1 MKKLIFSL
9 ALLLMSVSAA
19 LAQTWDFSEDGVS
32 ESDKANLEADAAST
46 TPLWTVENTT
56 SNFRYKSK
64 GNLTASELK
73 ANGAVLNY
81 TDGLLFTTTADD
93 AVRVDIKYS
102 RIALNKVL
110 SLTIPGL
117 KAGYIVKVKCKT
129 SKDKTAR
136 ALTAKNITPATA
148 ADFAEA
154 GSADA
159 VTYTGTVTVD
169 GDVVLTNNGGI
180 YLYGIEVI
188 DPNQETP
195 DEPGAFHNVSASKL
209 KNQMVLTVDGDTKYY
224 DTSDVKASINQASGA
239 FTVSSKDNAWFD
251 TYVGKVSDVSFV
263 KAQLDSESGDI
274 DNSDKAKVSLKA
286 AQSWFQSAFVEWLP
300 YEGATTYNVY
310 VRGGQY
316 SDFTKIDYQLVRDY
330 GTYGRA
336 DALGLKAGEYELKVV
351 PVVNDKE
358 VAEAANIATGLK
370 VRAHDRSGFAFN
382 TSKTPGAYNADG
394 TLKSGAVVVYLT
406 NDNIDKVTL
415 DVQTSNK
422 GDKITCTGLQNIINN
437 GIKKG
442 IDTRPFVFRMIGQ
455 IKTPSVADKG
465 DIVIDMNGKDVSA
478 GVTIEGVGN
487 DAVADGWG
495 IRLKGARYAE
505 VSNIGFFNCNSGE
518 GDNVGLQQ
526 DNEHIWVH
534 NCDMFYGN
542 AGSDADQIKGDGAL
556 DCKKSNYVTFSYNHF
571 WDNGKCN
578 LLGLSEGSTD
588 YYITYHHNWYDHSDS
603 RHPRVR
609 YYSAHVYNN
618 YYDGNAKYGVGSTL
632 GSSVFVENNYFRNT
646 NKPMMIS
653 QQGTDIKGNPKGTF
667 SGEDGGII
675 KAYGNVFADMKSLR
689 FVPYS
694 DENQTEFD
702 AYVASS
708 RDEQVPASVTSKKGG
723 NKYNNFDTNSS
734 LFYSSYVLDKAEDV
748 PAVVAGQF
756 GAGRVQHGDFQWT
769 FKNSVDDAEYEVNA
783 ALKKA
788 VSAYKTSLVKI
799 FGGENI
805 NVPGTDP
812 TPDPGTDPTPD
823 PGTDPTPTPGTDTP
837 AIEGTVLVTFTGSKP
852 SGSVVTVSGKYATD
866 KGTATIDGT
875 DYTTCVKMESATNI
889 TVKVDKD
896 VTATFYFANGGTAS
910 LKVDGSSKIS
920 GTVDA
925 LTNVSSY
932 TTTLTAGSHTITKG
946 DIAFLFGIKLVP
958 ITTE

>member
-32 ESDKANLEADAAST
+32 ESDKANLEADVAST

-310 VRGGQY
+310 VKGGQY

-769 FKNSVDDAEYEVNA
+769 FNNSVDDAEYEVNA

-852 SGSVVTVSGKYATD
+852 SGSVVTVSGNYATG

-946 DIAFLFGIKLVP
+946 DTAFLFGIKLVP

>member
-129 SKDKTAR
+129 SNNKTAR

-310 VRGGQY
+310 VKGGQY

>member
-159 VTYTGTVTVD
+159 VTYTVTVD

-310 VRGGQY
+310 VKGGQY

-330 GTYGRA
+330 GSYGRA

-534 NCDMFYGN
+534 NCDMFYGD

-694 DENQTEFD
+694 ENQTEFD

-708 RDEQVPASVTSKKGG
+708 RDEQVPTSVTSKKGG
-723 NKYNNFDTNSS
+723 NKYNNFDTNFS

-769 FKNSVDDAEYEVNA
+769 FNNSVDDAEYEVNA

>member
-81 TDGLLFTTTADD
+81 TDGLFFTTTADD

-110 SLTIPGL
+110 SLAIPGL

-263 KAQLDSESGDI
+263 KAQLETEDGEI
-274 DNSDKAKVSLKA
+274 DNTDKAKVSLKT

-310 VRGGQY
+310 VKGGQY

-330 GTYGRA
+330 GSYGRA

-422 GDKITCTGLQNIINN
+422 GDKITCTGLQNIVNN

-465 DIVIDMNGKDVSA
+465 DIVIDMSGKDVSA

-534 NCDMFYGN
+534 NCDMFYGD

-694 DENQTEFD
+694 ENQTEFD

-769 FKNSVDDAEYEVNA
+769 FNNSVDDAEYEVNA

-852 SGSVVTVSGKYATD
+852 SGSVVTVSGNYATN

-910 LKVDGSSKIS
+910 LRVDGSSKIS

-946 DIAFLFGIKLVP
+946 DTAFLFGIKLVP

>member
-310 VRGGQY
+310 VKGGQY

-769 FKNSVDDAEYEVNA
+769 FNNSVDDAEYEVNA

-920 GTVDA
+920 GAVDA

>member
-32 ESDKANLEADAAST
+32 ESDKTNLEADAAST

-81 TDGLLFTTTADD
+81 TDGLLFTTTAND

-263 KAQLDSESGDI
+263 KAQLETEDGEI
-274 DNSDKAKVSLKA
+274 DNTDKAKVSLKT

-310 VRGGQY
+310 VKGGQY

-330 GTYGRA
+330 GSYGRA

-455 IKTPSVADKG
+455 IKTPAVADKG

-769 FKNSVDDAEYEVNA
+769 FNNSVDDAEYEVNA

>member
-129 SKDKTAR
+129 SNDKTAR

-310 VRGGQY
+310 VKGGQY

-769 FKNSVDDAEYEVNA
+769 FNNSVDDAEYEVNA

-852 SGSVVTVSGKYATD
+852 SGSVVTVSGNYATG

-946 DIAFLFGIKLVP
+946 DTAFLFGIKLVP

>member
-19 LAQTWDFSEDGVS
+19 LAQTWDFSEEGFT
-32 ESDKANLEADAAST
+32 ETDKDNLAADAVN
-46 TPLWTVENTT
+46 WTYDSAKNRFCSQFT
-56 SNFRYKSK
+56 SLTV
-64 GNLTASELK
+64 GTLTA
-73 ANGAVLNY
+73 NGVALY
-81 TDGLLFTTTADD
+81 ATDGLFFTVTKSD
-93 AVRVDIKYS
+93 AVRLDFSKSCLTLNQKSTITIKD
-102 RIALNKVL
+102 
-110 SLTIPGL
+110 L
-117 KAGYIVKVKCKT
+117 KKDFVVKVKCQ
-129 SKDKTAR
+129 SSNKDNAR
-136 ALTAKNITPATA
+136 AITATNVTPATTS
-148 ADFAEA
+148 DFAEA
-154 GSADA
+154 GSKSL
-159 VTYTGTVTVD
+159 VTNTGTVSAD
-169 GDVVLTNNGGI
+169 GNITLSNTGGI
-180 YLYGIEVI
+180 YIYSIEVI
-188 DPNQETP
+188 DPHQETP

-224 DTSDVKASINQASGA
+224 NTSDVKASINQASGA

-251 TYVGKVSDVSFV
+251 TYVGKVSNVSFV

-310 VRGGQY
+310 VKGGQY

-330 GTYGRA
+330 GSYGRA

-422 GDKITCTGLQNIINN
+422 GDKTTCTGLQNIINN

-505 VSNIGFFNCNSGE
+505 VSNIGFFNCNSDE

-534 NCDMFYGN
+534 NCDMFYGD
-542 AGSDADQIKGDGAL
+542 AGSDADQVKGDGAL

-694 DENQTEFD
+694 ENQTEFD

-769 FKNSVDDAEYEVNA
+769 FNNSVDDAEYEVNA

-805 NVPGTDP
+805 DVPGTDP

-823 PGTDPTPTPGTDTP
+823 PGTDPTPTPDPGTDTP
-837 AIEGTVLVTFTGSKP
+837 AIEGTVLVTFTGKTP
-852 SGSVVTVSGKYATD
+852 SSSIVTLNAGSYSD
-866 KGTATIDGT
+866 SKGTATIDGT
-875 DYTTCVKMESATNI
+875 AYKICIKMESSTNI
-889 TVKVDKD
+889 TVKVDKN
-896 VTATFYFANGGTAS
+896 VTATFYFGDTETAAMNLDGTDVTS
-910 LKVDGSSKIS
+910 DGN
-920 GTVDA
+920 T
-925 LTNVSSY
+925 Y
-932 TTTLTAGSHTITKG
+932 TTTLVSGTHTIKKKSKTSPN
-946 DIAFLFGIKLVP
+946 LFGIKLVP
-958 ITTE
+958 VTTE

>member
-1 MKKLIFSL
+1 
-9 ALLLMSVSAA
+9 
-19 LAQTWDFSEDGVS
+19 
-32 ESDKANLEADAAST
+32 
-46 TPLWTVENTT
+46 
-56 SNFRYKSK
+56 
-64 GNLTASELK
+64 
-73 ANGAVLNY
+73 
-81 TDGLLFTTTADD
+81 
-93 AVRVDIKYS
+93 
-102 RIALNKVL
+102 
-110 SLTIPGL
+110 
-117 KAGYIVKVKCKT
+117 
-129 SKDKTAR
+129 
-136 ALTAKNITPATA
+136 
-148 ADFAEA
+148 
-154 GSADA
+154 
-159 VTYTGTVTVD
+159 
-169 GDVVLTNNGGI
+169 
-180 YLYGIEVI
+180 
-188 DPNQETP
+188 
-195 DEPGAFHNVSASKL
+195 
-209 KNQMVLTVDGDTKYY
+209 MVLTVDGDTKYY

-310 VRGGQY
+310 VKGGQY

-330 GTYGRA
+330 GSYGRA

-415 DVQTSNK
+415 DVQTSSK
-422 GDKITCTGLQNIINN
+422 GDKTTCIGLQNIINN

-534 NCDMFYGN
+534 NCDMFYGD

-578 LLGLSEGSTD
+578 LLGLSEGIC
-588 YYITYHHNWYDHSDS
+588 Y
-603 RHPRVR
+603 
-609 YYSAHVYNN
+609 
-618 YYDGNAKYGVGSTL
+618 
-632 GSSVFVENNYFRNT
+632 
-646 NKPMMIS
+646 
-653 QQGTDIKGNPKGTF
+653 
-667 SGEDGGII
+667 
-675 KAYGNVFADMKSLR
+675 
-689 FVPYS
+689 
-694 DENQTEFD
+694 
-702 AYVASS
+702 
-708 RDEQVPASVTSKKGG
+708 
-723 NKYNNFDTNSS
+723 
-734 LFYSSYVLDKAEDV
+734 
-748 PAVVAGQF
+748 
-756 GAGRVQHGDFQWT
+756 
-769 FKNSVDDAEYEVNA
+769 
-783 ALKKA
+783 
-788 VSAYKTSLVKI
+788 
-799 FGGENI
+799 
-805 NVPGTDP
+805 
-812 TPDPGTDPTPD
+812 
-823 PGTDPTPTPGTDTP
+823 
-837 AIEGTVLVTFTGSKP
+837 
-852 SGSVVTVSGKYATD
+852 
-866 KGTATIDGT
+866 
-875 DYTTCVKMESATNI
+875 
-889 TVKVDKD
+889 
-896 VTATFYFANGGTAS
+896 
-910 LKVDGSSKIS
+910 
-920 GTVDA
+920 
-925 LTNVSSY
+925 
-932 TTTLTAGSHTITKG
+932 
-946 DIAFLFGIKLVP
+946 
-958 ITTE
+958 

>member
-32 ESDKANLEADAAST
+32 ESDKANLEADAASK

-169 GDVVLTNNGGI
+169 GDVVLTNNGGT

-300 YEGATTYNVY
+300 YEGATTYDVY
-310 VRGGQY
+310 VKGGQY

-330 GTYGRA
+330 GSYGRA

-382 TSKTPGAYNADG
+382 TSKTAYNADG

-505 VSNIGFFNCNSGE
+505 VSNIGFFNCNSDE

-534 NCDMFYGN
+534 NCDMFYGD

-694 DENQTEFD
+694 ENQTEFD

-769 FKNSVDDAEYEVNA
+769 FNNSVDDAEYEVNA

-852 SGSVVTVSGKYATD
+852 SGSVVTVSGNYATG

-910 LKVDGSSKIS
+910 LRVDGSSKIS

-946 DIAFLFGIKLVP
+946 DTAFLFGIKLVP

>member
-19 LAQTWDFSEDGVS
+19 LAQTWDFQEEGVS
-32 ESDKANLEADAAST
+32 ESDQTNLAADAAST
-46 TPLWTVENTT
+46 SPLWTVENTT

-64 GNLTASELK
+64 GNLTASELT
-73 ANGAVLNY
+73 ANGVVLNY
-81 TDGLLFTTTADD
+81 TEGLKFTTTSDD
-93 AVRVDIKYS
+93 AVRIDIKRS

-110 SLTIPGL
+110 SLTVPGL
-117 KAGYIVKVKCKT
+117 KAGYIVKVKCET
-129 SKDKTAR
+129 SKDQTAR
-136 ALTAKNITPATA
+136 ALTAKNVTPATDK
-148 ADFAEA
+148 DFAEA

-159 VTYTGTVTVD
+159 VTYTGTVTAD
-169 GDVVLTNNGGI
+169 GDVVLTNNGGL
-180 YLYGIEVI
+180 YLYSIEVI

-209 KNQMVLTVDGDTKYY
+209 KNQMVLTIDGDTKYY
-224 DTSDVKASINQASGA
+224 NTSDVKATINQATGA
-239 FTVSSKDNAWFD
+239 FTVSDKDNSWFD
-251 TYVGKVSDVSFV
+251 TYVGKVSDVSFI
-263 KAQLDSESGDI
+263 KAQLESEDGEI
-274 DNSDKAKVSLKA
+274 DNTDKAKVSLKA

-310 VRGGQY
+310 VKGGQY

-415 DVQTSNK
+415 DVQTFSK
-422 GDKITCTGLQNIINN
+422 GDKTTCTGLQNIINN

-455 IKTPSVADKG
+455 IKTPSGADKG

-505 VSNIGFFNCNSGE
+505 VSNIGFFNCSSGE

-526 DNEHIWVH
+526 DNEHVWVH

-542 AGSDADQIKGDGAL
+542 AGSDADQVKGDGAL

-578 LLGLSEGSTD
+578 LLGLSEGGPD
-588 YYITYHHNWYDHSDS
+588 KYYITYHHNWYDHSDS

-694 DENQTEFD
+694 ENQTEFD

-734 LFYSSYVLDKAEDV
+734 LFYSSYILDKAEDV

-769 FKNSVDDAEYEVNA
+769 FNNSVDDAEYEVNK
-783 ALKKA
+783 ALKAA

-805 NVPGTDP
+805 DVPGTDP

-823 PGTDPTPTPGTDTP
+823 PGTDPTPDPGTDTP
-837 AIEGTVLVTFTGSKP
+837 AIEGTVLVTFTGKTP
-852 SGSVVTVSGKYATD
+852 SSSIVTLVAGNYSTS

-875 DYTTCVKMESATNI
+875 AYTTCIKMESSTNI

-896 VTATFYFANGGTAS
+896 VTATFYFGDKETVAMN
-910 LKVDGSSKIS
+910 LDGADVTSDGNTYTITLTS
-920 GTVDA
+920 GT
-925 LTNVSSY
+925 
-932 TTTLTAGSHTITKG
+932 HTIKRKSGTSPN
-946 DIAFLFGIKLVP
+946 LFGVKLVP
-958 ITTE
+958 VTE

>member
-129 SKDKTAR
+129 SKDETAR

-148 ADFAEA
+148 ADFAKT

-310 VRGGQY
+310 VKGGQY

-330 GTYGRA
+330 GSYGRA

-534 NCDMFYGN
+534 NCDMFYGD

-694 DENQTEFD
+694 ENQTEFD

-708 RDEQVPASVTSKKGG
+708 RDEQVPTSVTSKKGG

-734 LFYSSYVLDKAEDV
+734 LFYSSYALDKAEDV

-769 FKNSVDDAEYEVNA
+769 FNNSVDDAEYEVNA

-823 PGTDPTPTPGTDTP
+823 PGTAPTPTPGTDTP

-852 SGSVVTVSGKYATD
+852 SGSVVTVSGNYATN

>member
-1 MKKLIFSL
+1 
-9 ALLLMSVSAA
+9 
-19 LAQTWDFSEDGVS
+19 
-32 ESDKANLEADAAST
+32 
-46 TPLWTVENTT
+46 
-56 SNFRYKSK
+56 
-64 GNLTASELK
+64 
-73 ANGAVLNY
+73 
-81 TDGLLFTTTADD
+81 
-93 AVRVDIKYS
+93 
-102 RIALNKVL
+102 
-110 SLTIPGL
+110 
-117 KAGYIVKVKCKT
+117 
-129 SKDKTAR
+129 
-136 ALTAKNITPATA
+136 
-148 ADFAEA
+148 
-154 GSADA
+154 
-159 VTYTGTVTVD
+159 
-169 GDVVLTNNGGI
+169 
-180 YLYGIEVI
+180 
-188 DPNQETP
+188 
-195 DEPGAFHNVSASKL
+195 
-209 KNQMVLTVDGDTKYY
+209 MVLTVDGDTKYY

-310 VRGGQY
+310 VKGGQY

-330 GTYGRA
+330 GSYGRA

-415 DVQTSNK
+415 DVQTSSK
-422 GDKITCTGLQNIINN
+422 GDKTTCIGLQNIINN

-534 NCDMFYGN
+534 NCDMFYGD

-694 DENQTEFD
+694 ENQTEFD

-708 RDEQVPASVTSKKGG
+708 RDEQVPTSVTSKKGG

-734 LFYSSYVLDKAEDV
+734 LFYSSYALDKAEDV

-769 FKNSVDDAEYEVNA
+769 FNNSVDDAEYEVNK
-783 ALKKA
+783 ALKAA

-805 NVPGTDP
+805 DVPGTDP

-823 PGTDPTPTPGTDTP
+823 PGTDPTPGTDTP
-837 AIEGTVLVTFTGSKP
+837 AIEGTVLVTFTGKTP
-852 SGSVVTVSGKYATD
+852 SSSIVTLVSGTYSTS

-875 DYTTCVKMESATNI
+875 AYTTCIKMESSTNI
-889 TVKVDKD
+889 TVNVDKD
-896 VTATFYFANGGTAS
+896 VTATFYFGDNETVAMNLDGADVTS
-910 LKVDGSSKIS
+910 DGSTYTATLTS
-920 GTVDA
+920 GT
-925 LTNVSSY
+925 
-932 TTTLTAGSHTITKG
+932 HTIKRKSG
-946 DIAFLFGIKLVP
+946 ASPNLFGIKLVP
-958 ITTE
+958 VKTE

>member
-19 LAQTWDFSEDGVS
+19 LAQTWDFSEDGVG
-32 ESDKANLEADAAST
+32 ESDKANLKADAAST

-81 TDGLLFTTTADD
+81 TDGLLFTTKADD

-224 DTSDVKASINQASGA
+224 NTSDVKASINQASGA

-263 KAQLDSESGDI
+263 KAQLETEDGEI
-274 DNSDKAKVSLKA
+274 DNTDKAKVSLKT

-310 VRGGQY
+310 VKGGQY

-455 IKTPSVADKG
+455 IKTPSVTDKG

-708 RDEQVPASVTSKKGG
+708 RDEQVPTSVTSKKGG

-769 FKNSVDDAEYEVNA
+769 FNNSVDDAEYEVNA

-852 SGSVVTVSGKYATD
+852 SGSVVTVSGKYATG

-946 DIAFLFGIKLVP
+946 DTAFLFGIKLVP

>member
-32 ESDKANLEADAAST
+32 ESDKANLEADVAST

-81 TDGLLFTTTADD
+81 TDGLLFTATAND

-110 SLTIPGL
+110 SLTIPSL

-224 DTSDVKASINQASGA
+224 DTSDVKATINQTSGA

-310 VRGGQY
+310 VKGGQY

-358 VAEAANIATGLK
+358 VGEAANIATGLK

-769 FKNSVDDAEYEVNA
+769 FNNSVDDAEYEVNA

>member
-224 DTSDVKASINQASGA
+224 NTFDVKATINQTSGA

-310 VRGGQY
+310 VKGGQY

-330 GTYGRA
+330 GSYGRA

-756 GAGRVQHGDFQWT
+756 GAGRVQHGDFQWI
-769 FKNSVDDAEYEVNA
+769 FNNSVDDAEYEVNA

-805 NVPGTDP
+805 DV
-812 TPDPGTDPTPD
+812 
-823 PGTDPTPTPGTDTP
+823 PGTDPTPTPDPDPNPGTDPTP
-837 AIEGTVLVTFTGSKP
+837 STPEIEGTVTCTFSGTSSNIVASNSAFTFTGTKHNAKTEDTTIDGVTYKTSLKMESGTEVTFTTKQKMTLYVYYGASGTSK
-852 SGSVVTVSGKYATD
+852 TV
-866 KGTATIDGT
+866 
-875 DYTTCVKMESATNI
+875 
-889 TVKVDKD
+889 
-896 VTATFYFANGGTAS
+896 
-910 LKVDGSSKIS
+910 LVDGAECTGDPTTVTLEAGTHKIARKVAT
-920 GTVDA
+920 TVA
-925 LTNVSSY
+925 L
-932 TTTLTAGSHTITKG
+932 
-946 DIAFLFGIKLVP
+946 IKLVP
-958 ITTE
+958 VTTE

>member
-19 LAQTWDFSEDGVS
+19 LAQTWDFSEEGFT
-32 ESDKANLEADAAST
+32 ETDKANLAADAVN
-46 TPLWTVENTT
+46 WTYDSAKNRFCSQFT
-56 SNFRYKSK
+56 SLTV
-64 GNLTASELK
+64 GTLTA
-73 ANGAVLNY
+73 NGVALY
-81 TDGLLFTTTADD
+81 ATDGLFFTVTKSD
-93 AVRVDIKYS
+93 AVRLDFSKSCLTLNQKSTITIKD
-102 RIALNKVL
+102 
-110 SLTIPGL
+110 L
-117 KAGYIVKVKCKT
+117 KKDFVVKVKCQ
-129 SKDKTAR
+129 SSNKDNAR
-136 ALTAKNITPATA
+136 AITATNVTPATTS
-148 ADFAEA
+148 DFAEA
-154 GSADA
+154 GSKSL
-159 VTYTGTVTVD
+159 VTNTGTVSAD
-169 GDVVLTNNGGI
+169 GNITLSNTGGI
-180 YLYGIEVI
+180 YIYSIEVI

-224 DTSDVKASINQASGA
+224 NTSDVKASINQASGA

-251 TYVGKVSDVSFV
+251 TYVGKVSNVSFV
-263 KAQLDSESGDI
+263 KAQLETEDGEI
-274 DNSDKAKVSLKA
+274 DNTDKAKVSLKT

-310 VRGGQY
+310 VKGGQY

-330 GTYGRA
+330 GSYGRA

-358 VAEAANIATGLK
+358 VVEAANIATGLK

-534 NCDMFYGN
+534 NCDMFYGD

-694 DENQTEFD
+694 ENQTEFD

-708 RDEQVPASVTSKKGG
+708 RDEQVPTSVTSKKGD

-734 LFYSSYVLDKAEDV
+734 LFYSSYALDKAEDV

-769 FKNSVDDAEYEVNA
+769 FNNSVDDAEYEVNA

-852 SGSVVTVSGKYATD
+852 SSSVVTVSGNYATD

-910 LKVDGSSKIS
+910 LKVDGSKIR

-946 DIAFLFGIKLVP
+946 DKAFLFGIKLVP

>member
-32 ESDKANLEADAAST
+32 ESDKANLEADAASK

-224 DTSDVKASINQASGA
+224 NTFDVKATINQTSGA

-310 VRGGQY
+310 VKGGQY

-330 GTYGRA
+330 GSYGRA

-415 DVQTSNK
+415 DVQTSSK
-422 GDKITCTGLQNIINN
+422 GDKTTCTGLQNIINN

-455 IKTPSVADKG
+455 IRTPSVADKG

-534 NCDMFYGN
+534 NCDMFYGD

-694 DENQTEFD
+694 ENQTEFD

-734 LFYSSYVLDKAEDV
+734 LFCSSYALDKAEDV

-769 FKNSVDDAEYEVNA
+769 FNNSVDDAEYEVNA

-805 NVPGTDP
+805 DVPGTDP

-837 AIEGTVLVTFTGSKP
+837 TIEGTVLVTFTGSKP

>member
-19 LAQTWDFSEDGVS
+19 LAQTWDFSGDGVGAI
-32 ESDKANLEADAAST
+32 DQQNLAADVISAS
-46 TPLWTVENTT
+46 PLWTVEEST

-64 GNLTASELK
+64 GNLMASELT
-73 ANGAVLNY
+73 ANGVVLGY
-81 TDGLLFTTTADD
+81 TEGLKFTTTADD
-93 AVRVDIKYS
+93 AVRIDIKYS

-117 KAGYIVKVKCKT
+117 KAGYIIKVKCKT
-129 SKDKTAR
+129 SSKDNAR
-136 ALTAKNITPATA
+136 ALTATNVTPATA
-148 ADFAEA
+148 NDFAAA
-154 GSADA
+154 GSKDQ
-159 VTYTGTVTVD
+159 VTNTGTVTAD
-169 GDVVLTNNGGI
+169 GDVVLTNNGG
-180 YLYGIEVI
+180 LYVYSIEVI

-209 KNQMVLTVDGDTKYY
+209 KNQMVLTIDGENKYY
-224 DTSDVKASINQASGA
+224 NTSDVKATVNQATGA
-239 FTVSSKDNAWFD
+239 FTVSAKNNDWFD

-263 KAQLDSESGDI
+263 KAQLESEDGEI
-274 DNSDKAKVSLKA
+274 DNTDKAKVSLKA

-310 VRGGQY
+310 VKGGQY

-336 DALGLKAGEYELKVV
+336 DALGLKAGEYALKVV

-394 TLKSGAVVVYLT
+394 TLKSNAVVVYLT
-406 NDNIDKVTL
+406 NDNVDKVTL
-415 DVQTSNK
+415 AVKTNAK
-422 GDKITCTGLQNIINN
+422 GTMTTCTGLQDIINS

-442 IDTRPFVFRMIGQ
+442 VDERPFLFRMIGL
-455 IKTPSVADKG
+455 IKTPKTADKG

-505 VSNIGFFNCNSGE
+505 VSNIGFFNCSSDE

-526 DNEHIWVH
+526 DNEHVWVH

-542 AGSDADQIKGDGAL
+542 AGSDADQVKGDGAL

-578 LLGLSEGSTD
+578 LLGLSEGAAD
-588 YYITYHHNWYDHSDS
+588 KYFITYHHNWYDHSDS

-618 YYDGNAKYGVGSTL
+618 YYDGNAKYGVGSTM

-653 QQGTDIKGNPKGTF
+653 QQGTDIKDNPKGTF

-694 DENQTEFD
+694 ENQRDFD

-708 RDEQVPASVTSKKGG
+708 RDEQVPSTVTSKKGG
-723 NKYNNFDTNSS
+723 NKYNNFDANLYEYT
-734 LFYSSYVLDKAEDV
+734 LDDAEDV

-769 FKNSVDDAEYEVNA
+769 FNNSVDDASYDVNKE
-783 ALKKA
+783 LKAA

-805 NVPGTDP
+805 DVPGTDP

-823 PGTDPTPTPGTDTP
+823 PGTDPTPDTP
-837 AIEGTVLVTFTGSKP
+837 SIEGTVLVTFTGSKP
-852 SGSVVTVSGKYATD
+852 SNSVVSLVTGSYSTS

-875 DYTTCVKMESATNI
+875 AYTTCIKMEKATNI
-889 TVKVDKD
+889 TIKVDKD
-896 VTATFYFANGGTAS
+896 VNATFYFADTETAS
-910 LKVDGSSKIS
+910 MKIDGVAITATGS
-920 GTVDA
+920 T
-925 LTNVSSY
+925 Y
-932 TTTLTAGSHTITKG
+932 TTKLSANTTYTITKDKG
-946 DIAFLFGIKLVP
+946 VNLFGIKLVP
-958 ITTE
+958 VTE

>member
-263 KAQLDSESGDI
+263 KAQLETEDGEI
-274 DNSDKAKVSLKA
+274 DNTDKAKVSLKT

-310 VRGGQY
+310 VKGGQY

-330 GTYGRA
+330 GSYGRA

-534 NCDMFYGN
+534 NCDMFYGD

-708 RDEQVPASVTSKKGG
+708 RDEQVPTSVTSKKGG

-769 FKNSVDDAEYEVNA
+769 FNNSVDDAEYEVNA

-852 SGSVVTVSGKYATD
+852 SGSVVTVSGNYATG

-946 DIAFLFGIKLVP
+946 DTAFLFGIKLVP

>member
-117 KAGYIVKVKCKT
+117 KAGYIVKVKCKTT

-263 KAQLDSESGDI
+263 KAQLETEDGEI
-274 DNSDKAKVSLKA
+274 DNTDKAKVSLKA

-310 VRGGQY
+310 VKGGQY

-330 GTYGRA
+330 GSYGRA

-415 DVQTSNK
+415 DVQTSSK
-422 GDKITCTGLQNIINN
+422 GDKTTCIGLQNIINN

-505 VSNIGFFNCNSGE
+505 VSNIGFFNCNSDE

-534 NCDMFYGN
+534 NCDMFYGD

-694 DENQTEFD
+694 ENQTEFD

-708 RDEQVPASVTSKKGG
+708 RDEQVPTSVTSKKGG

-734 LFYSSYVLDKAEDV
+734 LFYSSYALDKAEDV

-769 FKNSVDDAEYEVNA
+769 FNNSVDDAEYEVNK
-783 ALKKA
+783 ALKAA

-805 NVPGTDP
+805 DVPGTDP

-823 PGTDPTPTPGTDTP
+823 PGTDPTPGTDTP
-837 AIEGTVLVTFTGSKP
+837 AIEGTVLVTFTGKTP
-852 SGSVVTVSGKYATD
+852 SSSIVTLVSGTYSTS

-875 DYTTCVKMESATNI
+875 AYTTCIKMESSTNI
-889 TVKVDKD
+889 TVNVDKD
-896 VTATFYFANGGTAS
+896 VTATFYFGDNETVAMNLDGADVTS
-910 LKVDGSSKIS
+910 DGSTYTATLTS
-920 GTVDA
+920 GT
-925 LTNVSSY
+925 
-932 TTTLTAGSHTITKG
+932 HTIKRKSG
-946 DIAFLFGIKLVP
+946 ASPNLFGIKLVP
-958 ITTE
+958 VKTE

>member
-263 KAQLDSESGDI
+263 KAQLETEDGEI
-274 DNSDKAKVSLKA
+274 DNTDKAKVSLKT

-310 VRGGQY
+310 VKGGQY

-330 GTYGRA
+330 GSYGRA

-442 IDTRPFVFRMIGQ
+442 VDTRPFVFRMIGQ

-495 IRLKGARYAE
+495 IRLKGARYVE

-534 NCDMFYGN
+534 NCDMFYGD

-769 FKNSVDDAEYEVNA
+769 FNNSVDDAEYEVNA

-852 SGSVVTVSGKYATD
+852 SGSFVTVSGNYATN

-946 DIAFLFGIKLVP
+946 DTAFLFGIKLVP

>member
-310 VRGGQY
+310 VKGGQY

-330 GTYGRA
+330 GSYGRA

-769 FKNSVDDAEYEVNA
+769 FNNSVDDAEYEVNA

-805 NVPGTDP
+805 DV
-812 TPDPGTDPTPD
+812 
-823 PGTDPTPTPGTDTP
+823 PGTDPTPTPDPDPNPGTDPTP
-837 AIEGTVLVTFTGSKP
+837 STPEIEGTVTCTFSGTSSNIVASNSAFTFTGTKHNAKTEDTTIDGVTYKTSLKMESGTEVTFTTKQKMTLYVYYGASGTSK
-852 SGSVVTVSGKYATD
+852 TV
-866 KGTATIDGT
+866 
-875 DYTTCVKMESATNI
+875 
-889 TVKVDKD
+889 
-896 VTATFYFANGGTAS
+896 
-910 LKVDGSSKIS
+910 LVDGAECTGDPTTVTLEAGTHKIARKVAT
-920 GTVDA
+920 TVA
-925 LTNVSSY
+925 L
-932 TTTLTAGSHTITKG
+932 
-946 DIAFLFGIKLVP
+946 IKLVP
-958 ITTE
+958 VTTE

>member
-110 SLTIPGL
+110 SLTIPSL

-224 DTSDVKASINQASGA
+224 DTSDVKATINQTSGA

-310 VRGGQY
+310 VKGGQY

-330 GTYGRA
+330 GSYARA

-769 FKNSVDDAEYEVNA
+769 FNNSVDDAEYEVNA

-852 SGSVVTVSGKYATD
+852 SGSVVTVSGNYATN

-946 DIAFLFGIKLVP
+946 DTAFLFGIKLVP

>member
-1 MKKLIFSL
+1 MKKLISIL

-19 LAQTWDFSEDGVS
+19 LAQTWDFQEEGFSQT
-32 ESDKANLEADAAST
+32 DKDNLAADAT
-46 TPLWTVENTT
+46 NWTYDS
-56 SNFRYKSK
+56 SNDRYKSAFTSLTV
-64 GNLTASELK
+64 GALTANGVELES
-73 ANGAVLNY
+73 VS
-81 TDGLLFTTTADD
+81 GLLFTITKAD
-93 AVRVDIKYS
+93 AVRIDFKKS
-102 RIALNKVL
+102 
-110 SLTIPGL
+110 SLTLNQKSTITIKDL
-117 KAGYIVKVKCKT
+117 KKDYIVRVKCKSS
-129 SKDKTAR
+129 SKTDAR
-136 ALTAKNITPATA
+136 AITATNVTPTTAT
-148 ADFAEA
+148 DFAEA
-154 GSADA
+154 GSTEL
-159 VTYTGTVTVD
+159 VTNTGKVTAD
-169 GDVVLTNNGGI
+169 GDITLSNTGGI
-180 YLYGIEVI
+180 YIYSIEVI
-188 DPNQETP
+188 DPSQETP
-195 DEPGAFHNVSASKL
+195 DEPSAYHSVAASKL
-209 KNQMVLTVDGDTKYY
+209 KNQMVLTLDGETKYY
-224 DTSDVKASINQASGA
+224 NTSDVKATIIQASGA
-239 FTVSSKDNAWFD
+239 FTVSSKDNSWFD

-310 VRGGQY
+310 VKGGQY

-330 GTYGRA
+330 GSYGRA

-358 VAEAANIATGLK
+358 VGEAANIATGLK

-415 DVQTSNK
+415 DVQTSSK
-422 GDKITCTGLQNIINN
+422 GDKTTCTGLQNIINN

-505 VSNIGFFNCNSGE
+505 VSNIGFFNCSSDE

-534 NCDMFYGN
+534 NCDMFYGD

-694 DENQTEFD
+694 ENQTEFD

-708 RDEQVPASVTSKKGG
+708 RGEQVPASVTSKKGG

-734 LFYSSYVLDKAEDV
+734 LFYSSYVLDKTEDV

-769 FKNSVDDAEYEVNA
+769 FNNSVDDAEYEVNK
-783 ALKKA
+783 ALKAA

-805 NVPGTDP
+805 DVPGTDP

-823 PGTDPTPTPGTDTP
+823 PGTDPTPGTDTP
-837 AIEGTVLVTFTGSKP
+837 AIEGTVLVTFTGKTP
-852 SGSVVTVSGKYATD
+852 SSSIVTLVSGTYSTS

-875 DYTTCVKMESATNI
+875 AYTTCIKMESSTNI
-889 TVKVDKD
+889 TVNVDKD
-896 VTATFYFANGGTAS
+896 VTATFYFGDNETVAMNLDGADVTS
-910 LKVDGSSKIS
+910 DGSTYTATLTS
-920 GTVDA
+920 GT
-925 LTNVSSY
+925 
-932 TTTLTAGSHTITKG
+932 HTIKRKSG
-946 DIAFLFGIKLVP
+946 ASPNLFGIKLVP
-958 ITTE
+958 VKTE

>member
-1 MKKLIFSL
+1 MKKLIFSF

-32 ESDKANLEADAAST
+32 ESDKANLEADAASA

-73 ANGAVLNY
+73 ANGVVLNY
-81 TDGLLFTTTADD
+81 TEGLKFTTTSDD
-93 AVRVDIKYS
+93 AVRIDIKRS

-110 SLTIPGL
+110 SLTVPDL
-117 KAGYIVKVKCKT
+117 KAGYIVKVKCET
-129 SKDKTAR
+129 SKSKTAR
-136 ALTAKNITPATA
+136 ALTAKNVTPATDK
-148 ADFAEA
+148 DFAEA

-159 VTYTGTVTVD
+159 VTYTGTVTAD

-180 YLYGIEVI
+180 YLYSIEVI

-209 KNQMVLTVDGDTKYY
+209 KNQMVLTVDGDAKYY
-224 DTSDVKASINQASGA
+224 NTSDVKASINQASGA

-251 TYVGKVSDVSFV
+251 TYVGKVSNVSFV
-263 KAQLDSESGDI
+263 KAQLESEDGEI
-274 DNSDKAKVSLKA
+274 DNTDKAKVSLKA

-310 VRGGQY
+310 VKGGQY

-336 DALGLKAGEYELKVV
+336 DALGLKADEYELKVV

-394 TLKSGAVVVYLT
+394 TLKSGAIVVYLT

-422 GDKITCTGLQNIINN
+422 GDKTTCTGLQDIINN

-455 IKTPSVADKG
+455 IKTPTKADKG

-505 VSNIGFFNCNSGE
+505 VSNIGFFNCSSSE

-526 DNEHIWVH
+526 DNEHVWIH

-542 AGSDADQIKGDGAL
+542 AGSDADQVKGDGAL

-578 LLGLSEGSTD
+578 LLGLSEGGPD
-588 YYITYHHNWYDHSDS
+588 KYFITYHHNWYDHSDS

-675 KAYGNVFADMKSLR
+675 KAYGNVFADMKNLR

-694 DENQTEFD
+694 ENQTEFD

-734 LFYSSYVLDKAEDV
+734 LFYSSYVLDRAEDV

-769 FKNSVDDAEYEVNA
+769 FNNSVDDAEYEVNA

-805 NVPGTDP
+805 DVPGTDP

-823 PGTDPTPTPGTDTP
+823 PGTDTP

-852 SGSVVTVSGKYATD
+852 SSSVVTLVDGSYSTS

-875 DYTTCVKMESATNI
+875 AYTACIKMESSTNI
-889 TVKVDKD
+889 SIKVDKN
-896 VTATFYFANGGTAS
+896 VNATFYFGDKETAS
-910 LKVDGSSKIS
+910 MNLDGAGVTGNGS
-920 GTVDA
+920 T
-925 LTNVSSY
+925 Y
-932 TTTLTAGSHTITKG
+932 TTTLASGTHTVKKNGSDKPN
-946 DIAFLFGIKLVP
+946 LFGIKLVP
-958 ITTE
+958 VTTE

>member
-32 ESDKANLEADAAST
+32 ESDKANLKADAAST

-310 VRGGQY
+310 VKGGQY

-330 GTYGRA
+330 GAYGRA

-442 IDTRPFVFRMIGQ
+442 VDTRPFVFRMIGQ

-465 DIVIDMNGKDVSA
+465 DIVIDMSGKDVSA

-769 FKNSVDDAEYEVNA
+769 FNNSVDDAEYEVNA

-837 AIEGTVLVTFTGSKP
+837 AIKGTVLVTFTGSKP
-852 SGSVVTVSGKYATD
+852 SGSVVTVSGNYATG

-946 DIAFLFGIKLVP
+946 DTAFLFGIKLVP

>member
-129 SKDKTAR
+129 SNDKTAR

-310 VRGGQY
+310 VKGGQY

-330 GTYGRA
+330 GSYGRA

-415 DVQTSNK
+415 DVQTSSK
-422 GDKITCTGLQNIINN
+422 GDKTTCIGLQNIINN

-534 NCDMFYGN
+534 NCDMFYGD

-588 YYITYHHNWYDHSDS
+588 
-603 RHPRVR
+603 

-694 DENQTEFD
+694 ENQTEFD

-734 LFYSSYVLDKAEDV
+734 WFYSSYVLDKAEDV

-769 FKNSVDDAEYEVNA
+769 FNNSVDDAEYEVNA

-823 PGTDPTPTPGTDTP
+823 PGTAPTPTPGTDTP

-852 SGSVVTVSGKYATD
+852 SGSVVTVSGNYATN